1 MLTDLNI
8 NSNQFNEIER
18 KIFDSRQVG
27 KAVSDL
33 SDEELDVSVT
43 GIIFK
48 IAVICGCSL
57 PDQEAHIAALENE
70 FIIFLKDYGYGELTT
85 EEILSAFR
93 MNSNGLFDK
102 KVETFGKVFNIDF
115 AGSVIRQYYE
125 KRSDLDRVI
134 VEDFEKE
141 QRDAMMEENSVNR
154 RKKIIKQFDIFLS
167 DEFAELNLAD
177 CYMQL
182 CEDGAFAD
190 KKLYMRFANGDIP
203 ADAIN
208 RIKNFRP
215 YGGVWNGFDE
225 VMEKTFDAEKK
236 TVFYLFKQMKLS
248 GRIKIYDENLKLLNP
263 GFMINETEKKPDDF

>member
-1 MLTDLNI
+1 MLTDLKI
-8 NSNQFNEIER
+8 NSNLFNEIEK

-27 KAVSDL
+27 KAVYDL

-93 MNSNGLFDK
+93 MNANGMFNK
-102 KVETFGKVFNIDF
+102 KIETFGKVFNIDF

-125 KRSDLDRVI
+125 KRSGLDRII
-134 VEDFEKE
+134 VDDFEKE
-141 QRDAMMEENSVNR
+141 QRDVEMEDFCVNR
-154 RKKIIKQFDIFLS
+154 RKNIINQFDIFLK
-167 DEFAELNLAD
+167 DDTVELNLSD

-215 YGGVWNGFDE
+215 YGGVWDGFDE
-225 VMEKTFDAEKK
+225 VMEETFDAEKK
-236 TVFYLFKQMKLS
+236 TVYYLFKQMKLS
-248 GRIKIYDENLKLLNP
+248 GRNKIYDENLKLLNP
-263 GFMINETEKKPDDF
+263 GFMINETERKPDEF